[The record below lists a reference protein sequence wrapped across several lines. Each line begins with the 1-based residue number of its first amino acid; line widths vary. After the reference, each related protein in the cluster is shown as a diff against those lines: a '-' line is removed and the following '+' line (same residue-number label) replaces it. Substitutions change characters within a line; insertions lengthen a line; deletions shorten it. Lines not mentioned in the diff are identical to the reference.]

1 MTKIKFITVAIIV
14 LTFGLSLTLN
24 APNSEANLGSL
35 PTINEDDPPC
45 LQMYYYIE
53 KYSEEYKIPR
63 KYAYGVAYAET
74 RYRGP
79 FDWKYNHAQ
88 TSYAGALG
96 PMQIMPATAKLIN
109 GRPIP
114 NSTLKS
120 DIELNVETSMKLL
133 RRLKN
138 KYGDWK
144 VVFGCYNTGRPIVN
158 DYAHKVYNYDP
169 QWAPTVVK

>member
-24 APNSEANLGSL
+24 SPSNEVDLGGL

-96 PMQIMPATAKLIN
+96 PMPFLT
-109 GRPIP
+109 
-114 NSTLKS
+114 
-120 DIELNVETSMKLL
+120 TSLA
-133 RRLKN
+133 
-138 KYGDWK
+138 
-144 VVFGCYNTGRPIVN
+144 VN
-158 DYAHKVYNYDP
+158 N
-169 QWAPTVVK
+169 